1 MNKNALDGMREEE
14 TLLNLKI
21 KLGSFLATLRLKT

>member
-21 KLGSFLATLRLKT
+21 KLSSFLATLRLKT

>member
-14 TLLNLKI
+14 TLNLKI
-21 KLGSFLATLRLKT
+21 KLSSFLATLRLKT